1 MKMQYVIMF
10 KSRNKDNKDVAN
22 FKQRSKCFFAR
33 PSKNAA
39 EIYSAFEKFVAEGVP
54 GEVSRYYMSI
64 NARNMEKTQ
73 NMLIAKLALEDCD
86 LTKIEPI
93 TIGLAMQP
101 GCAAEKH
108 WLFDIDTKN
117 IEEVACITADFNSV
131 IGSIDEENRPEILS
145 FEPTPNGYHLITSH
159 GFDCRAILEKWGNII
174 SLHRDDYTLIA
185 QLTNA

>member
-108 WLFDIDTKN
+108 WLFDIDTK
-117 IEEVACITADFNSV
+117 IPEEVIEIRGAINEIMAKLPQDK
-131 IGSIDEENRPEILS
+131 RPEIIAWT
-145 FEPTPNGYHLITSH
+145 ETPNGFHLIVEH
-159 GFDCRAILEKWGNII
+159 GFDTRELMAAYSEKV
-174 SLHRDDYTLIA
+174 SLKRDDFTILKW
-185 QLTNA
+185 LTKS